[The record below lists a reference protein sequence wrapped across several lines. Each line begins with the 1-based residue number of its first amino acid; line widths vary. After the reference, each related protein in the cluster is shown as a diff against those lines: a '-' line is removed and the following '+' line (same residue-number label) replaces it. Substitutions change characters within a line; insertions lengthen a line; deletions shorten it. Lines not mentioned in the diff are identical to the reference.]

1 MSSCLASPSFFIARN
16 VLLASSA
23 AVFVGSAC
31 ASTTSAVGA
40 EPTVLWEDASQFD
53 RAPLAPL
60 TADEARRIAL
70 AHDAAHTCEQTAR
83 AMAKKDPLR
92 GFAVMHE
99 CILRNDFSD
108 LEGLVDGMWAAD
120 VARAP
125 DAPLLLAHVMAVRG
139 GDVESDL
146 KLLRRR
152 KMPVYSLQAALAE
165 PASYAGR
172 AVIVRGNARDGR
184 MTGAGR
190 TFRLVETR
198 VMAESEW
205 VTAPG
210 TARIVTRDHD
220 ERADQPG
227 VDIKGRGVVE
237 RSTHDTT
244 EKVEIEHNV
253 SVKTGRSLM
262 ARVDTGEPSL
272 EPATD
277 YVIVLRFEG
286 EREAK
291 DDDGNVEIEPA
302 GVVVGYF
309 EPETGLFARLSR

>member
-1 MSSCLASPSFFIARN
+1 MSSFRTFLRCSVLLPAPFLASGCASPSS
-16 VLLASSA
+16 V
-23 AVFVGSAC
+23 VGI
-31 ASTTSAVGA
+31 
-40 EPTVLWEDASQFD
+40 EPTVLWEESSQFE
-53 RAPLAPL
+53 RTPLAPL
-60 TADEARRIAL
+60 TPDEARRIAL

-92 GFAVMHE
+92 GFAVMRE

-108 LEGLVDGMWAAD
+108 LEGLVEGMWAAD
-120 VARAP
+120 VARSP

-139 GDVESDL
+139 GDVENDL

-165 PASYAGR
+165 PESYAGR

-184 MTGAGR
+184 VTGVGR
-190 TFRLVETR
+190 TFRLVETK

-210 TARIVTRDHD
+210 TSRLVTREHD

-227 VDIKGRGVVE
+227 VDVKGRGTVQ
-237 RSTHDTT
+237 RGSRDAT

-253 SVKTGRSLM
+253 SVKTGRSLH
-262 ARVDTGEPSL
+262 ARVETGEPSL

-286 EREAK
+286 ERETK
-291 DDDGNVEIEPA
+291 DEDGNVEVEPA

>member
-1 MSSCLASPSFFIARN
+1 MSSFRTVLRSCLVLPASLFFAGC
-16 VLLASSA
+16 ASSSSG
-23 AVFVGSAC
+23 VG
-31 ASTTSAVGA
+31 T

-60 TADEARRIAL
+60 SPDEARRIAL
-70 AHDAAHTCEQTAR
+70 AHDAAHNCEQTAR
-83 AMAKKDPLR
+83 ALAKKDPLR

-99 CILRNDFSD
+99 CINRNDFSD
-108 LEGLVDGMWAAD
+108 LEGLVEGMWADD

-125 DAPLLLAHVMAVRG
+125 DAALLLAHVMAVRG
-139 GDVESDL
+139 GDVENDL

-165 PASYAGR
+165 PESYAGR

-184 MTGAGR
+184 VTGAGR
-190 TFRLVETR
+190 TFRLVETK

-210 TARIVTRDHD
+210 TSRLVTRDHG

-227 VDIKGRGVVE
+227 VDVKGRGTVE
-237 RSTHDTT
+237 RGSRDAT

-253 SVKTGRSLM
+253 SVKTGRALQ
-262 ARVDTGEPSL
+262 ARVETGEPSL

-286 EREAK
+286 ERETK
-291 DDDGNVEIEPA
+291 DDEGNVDVEPT
-302 GVVVGYF
+302 GVVTGYF